1 MTGDKSVPCW
11 FFCGTDVYQSE
22 EFIASIQT
30 ALYDGRPP
38 DFPVERFYLDETSWP
53 DILDSARTSPMLFS
67 PGRVIV
73 VKAPEAGDKNREKEG
88 EKAAGRKGFVELASE
103 DEALLSAY
111 LASPPDRTI
120 LAVIA
125 PGESKRARPLIKFF
139 KSRPASQVR
148 FHEFKP
154 LRAPELRSWVAE
166 RARREGKAFDSD
178 ALDKFCELS
187 SGDLRRMDG
196 EIAKLAVYV
205 GEKKTI
211 SLKDVGEIVPW
222 VITLG
227 DFDIQDALEEG
238 DFGKCLAVLDAT
250 FSSTRATPEAI
261 LGKIGD
267 FLGSVLQGKTLLAE
281 GKTPKEVFSLLFPYI
296 KETMGFFYRRKHD
309 AFFSAVKSLGGY
321 RLKALFQFLS
331 EADLMVKRADIP
343 PRVVL
348 DAVFYRYCRMRK
360 KGGVRK
366 SS

>member
-1 MTGDKSVPCW
+1 MTRDASVPCW
-11 FFCGTDVYQSE
+11 FFCGTDVFRSE
-22 EFIASIQT
+22 EFIASIQA
-30 ALYDGRPP
+30 ALYDGCPP

-73 VKAPEAGDKNREKEG
+73 VRATEAGDKNQEKEG
-88 EKAAGRKGFVELASE
+88 EKPAGKKGFVDLAPE
-103 DEALLSAY
+103 DENLLSAY
-111 LASPPDRTI
+111 LASPPDRTV
-120 LAVIA
+120 LVVIA
-125 PGESKRARPLIKFF
+125 PGESKRPRPLIKFF

-148 FHEFKP
+148 LTEFKP
-154 LRAPELRSWVAE
+154 LRASELRKWVAE
-166 RARREGKAFDSD
+166 RARREGKTFDAD

-187 SGDLRRMDG
+187 SGDLRRMDS
-196 EIAKLAVYV
+196 EIAKLAVYI
-205 GEKKTI
+205 GENKTI

-227 DFDIQDALEEG
+227 DFDIQDALEDG
-238 DFGKCLAVLDAT
+238 DFVKCLAVLDAY

-267 FLGSVLQGKTLLAE
+267 FLGHVLRGKTLLAE
-281 GKTPKEVFSLLFPYI
+281 GKTPKEIFTLLFPYI
-296 KETMGFFYRRKHD
+296 KETTGFFYRRKYE
-309 AFFSAVKSLGGY
+309 AFFSAVKSLGGK
-321 RLKALFQFLS
+321 RLNALFQSLS

-348 DAVFYRYCRMRK
+348 DAILYRYCRMRK
-360 KGGVRK
+360 RSEVRR